1 MASDPDT
8 GVSEGHLIEFG
19 EIIYLYATAESG
31 IKIALSDILRMDL
44 GELLILTEPYSS
56 QNLRNVAKSIIKQR
70 TPEGPL
76 RDRFV
81 GIIGRFGTF
90 GRIRN
95 HIAHSRW
102 TAGKRTNSIRPFGID
117 IRSGSAK
124 FLGIDP
130 DEEDFTPDDLLRVA
144 GDLLR
149 LNQDI
154 VQFLDDIGATARME
168 QKAVTIRAEI
178 DARDGNSTKDS

>member
-8 GVSEGHLIEFG
+8 GVSEGHLNEFG

-31 IKIALSDILRMDL
+31 IKIALSDILQMDL
-44 GELLILTEPYSS
+44 GEMLILTEPYSS

-70 TPEGPL
+70 TSEGPL

-102 TAGKRTNSIRPFGID
+102 TAGARPNSIRPFGID
-117 IRSGSAK
+117 IRSGTAK
-124 FLGIDP
+124 FLGIDT
-130 DEEDFTPDDLLRVA
+130 DEEDYTPEDLVKVA

-154 VQFLDDIGATARME
+154 VQFLDDVGATARME
-168 QKAVTIRAEI
+168 QKAASIRSEI
-178 DARDGNSTKDS
+178 DWREGSSTKDS